1 MENDHCW
8 LTCSVISLDTNL
20 EWLLKHT
27 WSIGTYYLPKGPDHL
42 LSLLNIEIQQS
53 TYKWTVIIDHKSIWI
68 YILINYCPSS
78 RLRILM
84 SMIPLLTSV
93 LFIFFNLRIPLSM
106 IHFYLSVLF
115 IFWSENH
122 IVNDLPTYVRPV
134 YKNPPSPPC
143 PITFGKSART
153 SRRPACWP
161 LREFY

>member
-1 MENDHCW
+1 MSEFLSDIEMSRIFVSV
-8 LTCSVISLDTNL
+8 CSHMSRIFVSVCSHMSRNFVSVCS
-20 EWLLKHT
+20 HM
-27 WSIGTYYLPKGPDHL
+27 SRNF
-42 LSLLNIEIQQS
+42 LSVCPVFHIF
-53 TYKWTVIIDHKSIWI
+53 

-161 LREFY
+161 LHKFIY